1 MANTDV
7 SEMWENDLRPIL
19 IERYPGSEGSYIV
32 QQVRQHFLTTSKNI
46 LIIYYNYYN
55 HSNYSNYYYYYL
67 YSGNTFGDPH
77 QRDSPTKVTV
87 TFLSFT
93 RMNSIIVQV

>member
-1 MANTDV
+1 MANTDI

-32 QQVRQHFLTTSKNI
+32 RQVRQHFLTTSENI
-46 LIIYYNYYN
+46 FIIYYNYYC
-55 HSNYSNYYYYYL
+55 YL
-67 YSGNTFGDPH
+67 YSGNTCGDPH